1 MPPSDEHPAEERA
14 PAAVASASHEPA
26 SQAASASQ
34 AAGERPAG
42 DPARQQ
48 AGEAPAAGAPSS
60 AAQSGFP
67 AGQQQAGHPSPQASQ
82 PSPQAGRP
90 AAAAGQARAAAAG
103 RLPPA
108 EPAVQQRATAALFL
122 ALLSL
127 FGLMGI
133 NDLAHGVYVVG
144 FALLAGLI
152 AVWFAATAMAR
163 TRRRGTARP
172 RGSVTATVIA
182 GIGVAISAVLLAGF
196 AVLGQQLSTY
206 QQCMSGA
213 NTITA
218 RQDCQHQFS
227 SAVNK
232 EISGLRAIT
241 GQ

>member
-1 MPPSDEHPAEERA
+1 
-14 PAAVASASHEPA
+14 V
-26 SQAASASQ
+26 ASQ
-34 AAGERPAG
+34 AAGERPSG
-42 DPARQQ
+42 DPARPQ
-48 AGEAPAAGAPSS
+48 AGEASAAGAPSS
-60 AAQSGFP
+60 AAQPGFAAGQRP
-67 AGQQQAGHPSPQASQ
+67 AGEPSPQD
-82 PSPQAGRP
+82 GRP
-90 AAAAGQARAAAAG
+90 AAAAGQARAAAAR

-108 EPAVQQRATAALFL
+108 EPALQQRSTAALFL

-133 NDLAHGVYVVG
+133 NDLVHGVYVVG

-163 TRRRGTARP
+163 TRRSRTAKP
-172 RGSVTATVIA
+172 RGAVTATVIA
-182 GIGVAISAVLLAGF
+182 GIGIAISVVLLAGF
-196 AVLGQQLSTY
+196 AILGQQLSTY

-218 RQDCQHQFS
+218 RQDCQHQFT

-232 EISGLRAIT
+232 EISGLRAIA